1 MRHKIYARYIKR
13 ILDFIFS
20 LLLIIILSPVF
31 LIAAIL
37 IKKEDGGSVIFKQQR
52 AGVDLKPFSIYKF
65 RSMVENADKKGPG
78 YTESNDS
85 RITKIGAFLRK
96 TSLDEIPQF
105 VNVLKGDMS
114 FLGPRPL
121 LPDVAESCPQ
131 EYKDRFKVKPGISG
145 LAQASGRSELSAD
158 ERRKLDTYYADNLS
172 FKLDLDVLKKTFNT
186 VISKK
191 GTN

>member
-1 MRHKIYARYIKR
+1 MKHKIYADYVKR

-20 LLLIIILSPVF
+20 LLLLIVLSPVF
-31 LIAAIL
+31 LVIAIL
-37 IKKEDGGSVIFKQQR
+37 IKKEDGGSVIYKQKR
-52 AGVDLKPFSIYKF
+52 AGTDLKPFTIYKF
-65 RSMVENADKKGPG
+65 RSMVEDADKKGPG
-78 YTESNDS
+78 HTESNDS
-85 RITKIGAFLRK
+85 RITKIGGFLRK

-105 VNVLKGDMS
+105 ANVLKGDMS

-121 LPDVAESCPQ
+121 LPEAAENCLP

-145 LAQASGRSELSAD
+145 LAQASGRSELSAE
-158 ERRKLDTYYADNLS
+158 ERRSLDTYYADNLT
-172 FKLDLDVLKKTFNT
+172 FKLDLDVLKKTFRT